1 MGQLWLWWLGV
12 YGTRVGQTSKGGKEC
27 KRHKNWQR
35 RTQRKTCEVTIDPHF
50 LILDGSFSHASSP
63 RKPGSGTVRLGGK
76 ASRCCLISRS
86 PTWGPEPQTQIHLH
100 GKLSSS
106 PYKNQ
111 TPRTSQAS
119 SKSFE
124 DLMKGIL
131 RTFPFGVGSDSHDT
145 RCYQDAITSSPQEN
159 RQWANKCQQSIG
171 S

>member
-1 MGQLWLWWLGV
+1 MVAWGLRNKSGANKQ
-12 YGTRVGQTSKGGKEC
+12 R
-27 KRHKNWQR
+27 WQR
-35 RTQRKTCEVTIDPHF
+35 VQATQKLTKKNTEENIRSHNRSLFFDSWWVF
-50 LILDGSFSHASSP
+50 FSCLFP

-159 RQWANKCQQSIG
+159 RQWANKSQQCIG